1 MVELR
6 GLSVAYRAP
15 GGIVQAVEGASA
27 LFPEGGISAIV
38 GPSGCGK
45 TSLVHAMAG
54 LRAPDAGELLVDGQP
69 LRGVR
74 KGSSVIFQDFGLLPW
89 RTVEANA
96 ELGLAI
102 QGLPA
107 AKRRALTA
115 PVLDELGLSPFA
127 KFYPGRLSG
136 GMKQRV
142 ALARALASR
151 PDILLM
157 DEPFSSLDALTR
169 EAAQE
174 FLLVLHRA
182 RPMTVIV
189 VTHSIEEAV
198 YLSETVFV
206 MTGRNPGTISA
217 RFDIPENTR
226 ARRFGSL
233 ETPATD
239 FRSQPRYLELC
250 RLVRAALRGSPQD
263 SSPQDSNPQKSS
275 AHEGYRIEA

>member
-6 GLSVAYRAP
+6 GLDLAYRAP
-15 GGIVQAVEGASA
+15 GGIVRAVAGASA

-54 LRAPDAGELLVDGQP
+54 LRPPDAGELLVAGDP

-102 QGLPA
+102 QGISA
-107 AKRRALTA
+107 VRRRAMTA
-115 PVLDELGLSPFA
+115 PVLEELGLSAFA
-127 KFYPGRLSG
+127 KFHPGRLSG

-174 FLLVLHRA
+174 FLLVLHKA

-206 MTGRNPGTISA
+206 MTGRNPGTISV
-217 RFDIPENTR
+217 RFDIPENSR
-226 ARRFGSL
+226 SSRYGS
-233 ETPATD
+233 TASPAID
-239 FRSQPRYLELC
+239 FRSQSRYLELC
-250 RLVRAALRGSPQD
+250 RLVRAALRGS
-263 SSPQDSNPQKSS
+263 S
-275 AHEGYRIEA
+275 